1 MIDSSK
7 TALPDA
13 KHAVTRCFFVGNI
26 QKLHYRKSLPRH
38 ETLART
44 AIVEGLNI
52 HYIDIYH
59 EVKDIQKEVIITKDG
74 KKYKLKLEE
83 MQ

>member
-1 MIDSSK
+1 M
-7 TALPDA
+7 DA
-13 KHAVTRCFFVGNI
+13 Y
-26 QKLHYRKSLPRH
+26 KLNASLGH
-38 ETLART
+38 LART

-59 EVKDIQKEVIITKDG
+59 VVKDIQKEVIITREG

-83 MQ
+83 IK

>member
-1 MIDSSK
+1 MN
-7 TALPDA
+7 AY
-13 KHAVTRCFFVGNI
+13 
-26 QKLHYRKSLPRH
+26 KLNGSLGQ
-38 ETLART
+38 LART

-52 HYIDIYH
+52 HHVDIYH

>member
-1 MIDSSK
+1 MN
-7 TALPDA
+7 AY
-13 KHAVTRCFFVGNI
+13 
-26 QKLHYRKSLPRH
+26 KLNGSLGH
-38 ETLART
+38 LART

-83 MQ
+83 IE

>member
-1 MIDSSK
+1 MNAYK
-7 TALPDA
+7 LN
-13 KHAVTRCFFVGNI
+13 GN
-26 QKLHYRKSLPRH
+26 LGH
-38 ETLART
+38 LART

-83 MQ
+83 IK